1 MRELTKREIELVG
14 GGVGPVGVVIGAI
27 GGGVTGAINGGVS
40 GAVSGAIFG
49 GVSGFFGG
57 IAAATTGFA
66 RYSFGAYSVGTGA
79 LGARGPQE
87 TGS

>member
-1 MRELTKREIELVG
+1 MRELTHEEMERVG
-14 GGVGPVGVVIGAI
+14 GGVGPVGVVIGAVTGGII
-27 GGGVTGAINGGVS
+27 GGVNDGVS
-40 GAVSGAIFG
+40 GAISGAIFG

-66 RYSFGAYSVGTGA
+66 RYSFGAYSVGTGV
-79 LGARGPQE
+79 LGTRGPQE